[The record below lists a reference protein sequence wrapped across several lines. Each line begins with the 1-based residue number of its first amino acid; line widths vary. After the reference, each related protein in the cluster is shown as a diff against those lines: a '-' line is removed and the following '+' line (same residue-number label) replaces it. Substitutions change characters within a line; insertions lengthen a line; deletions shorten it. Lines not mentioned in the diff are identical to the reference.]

1 MAARGSFVLDMVRP
15 LAALMPAVRPADRAV
30 PFHRRM
36 LYTGLSVSVFMVCSH
51 LPLYGVRYAA
61 SGADP
66 LYWVRSI
73 LASNRGTL
81 MEFGVGPVVTAG
93 TVMQLLTASKLIRV
107 DQTVHRDRDLMDGAR
122 KVLAVTI
129 ALGEAAAYVLLGMY
143 GPVGALNAALI
154 VLQLFSAS
162 VLVVFLD
169 ELFDKGYGVQ
179 GCSAISLLS
188 ATNTCG
194 KVIWQAFSPVT
205 VNTGRGPEFEGIVL
219 AVIHQAVVGAGNTRA
234 LVATMLRRHLPNVT
248 NLLATCL
255 VLLTAVYLEGI
266 RMLLPLQSRERR
278 GRRVTFPIKLLY
290 TSTMPIFLYSA
301 MVSALYM
308 VSQLLHYSRF
318 GGGVLGRLLG
328 VWKEASYAAVPVGGL
343 AYYVTPPSSVAADPL
358 HALIYTVLL
367 LASCAVL
374 SQFWVITSG
383 SSARD
388 VARQLA
394 DQRLAMPGRRDGAT
408 YAQLKRHIPTAAAV
422 GGLCVGALSIFADM
436 TGAIGSGTGIML
448 ATTVVYNLVNSFQK
462 ED

>member
-1 MAARGSFVLDMVRP
+1 M
-15 LAALMPAVRPADRAV
+15 
-30 PFHRRM
+30 
-36 LYTGLSVSVFMVCSH
+36 
-51 LPLYGVRYAA
+51 
-61 SGADP
+61 
-66 LYWVRSI
+66 W
-73 LASNRGTL
+73 
-81 MEFGVGPVVTAG
+81 
-93 TVMQLLTASKLIRV
+93 
-107 DQTVHRDRDLMDGAR
+107 
-122 KVLAVTI
+122 VLAH
-129 ALGEAAAYVLLGMY
+129 GG
-143 GPVGALNAALI
+143 N
-154 VLQLFSAS
+154 
-162 VLVVFLD
+162 
-169 ELFDKGYGVQ
+169 ELF
-179 GCSAISLLS
+179 A
-188 ATNTCG
+188 
-194 KVIWQAFSPVT
+194 
-205 VNTGRGPEFEGIVL
+205 
-219 AVIHQAVVGAGNTRA
+219 HQAVVRAGNTRA

-255 VLLTAVYLEGI
+255 VLLTAIYLEGI

-290 TSTMPIFLYSA
+290 TSTTPIFLYSA
-301 MVSALYM
+301 MVSVLYM

-367 LASCAVL
+367 LASCALL

-408 YAQLKRHIPTAAAV
+408 YEHLKRHIPTAAAV

-448 ATTVVYNLVNSFQK
+448 AATVVYNLVNSFQK

>member
-15 LAALMPAVRPADRAV
+15 LAALMPAVWPTDRAV
-30 PFHRRM
+30 LFHRCM
-36 LYTGLSVSVFMVCSH
+36 LYTGLCVSVFMVCSH

-66 LYWVRSI
+66 LYCVRSI
-73 LASNRGTL
+73 LASNR
-81 MEFGVGPVVTAG
+81 ERPPGPGPHGQCAE
-93 TVMQLLTASKLIRV
+93 
-107 DQTVHRDRDLMDGAR
+107 GAR
-122 KVLAVTI
+122 RTI
-129 ALGEAAAYVLLGMY
+129 GLGEAAAYILLGMY
-143 GPVGALNAALI
+143 GPVDALNGALI

-169 ELFDKGYGVQ
+169 ELFDKGYG
-179 GCSAISLLS
+179 L
-188 ATNTCG
+188 
-194 KVIWQAFSPVT
+194 QAFSPVT

-219 AVIHQAVVGAGNTRA
+219 AIIHQAVVGADNTRA
-234 LVATMLRRHLPNVT
+234 LVATMLCHHLPNMM

-266 RMLLPLQSRERR
+266 RMLLPLQLRERR
-278 GRRVTFPIKLLY
+278 GRRVSFPIKLLY

-308 VSQLLHYSRF
+308 VPQLLHYSRF

-343 AYYVTPPSSVAADPL
+343 AYYITPPSSVAANPL

-367 LASCAVL
+367 LASCALL
-374 SQFWVITSG
+374 SQFWVITLG
-383 SSARD
+383 SSVRD
-388 VARQLA
+388 VARQLT

-408 YAQLKRHIPTAAAV
+408 YAQLKRHIPMAAAV
-422 GGLCVGALSIFADM
+422 GGLCVGALFIFADM

-448 ATTVVYNLVNSFQK
+448 AATVAYNLVDSFHK